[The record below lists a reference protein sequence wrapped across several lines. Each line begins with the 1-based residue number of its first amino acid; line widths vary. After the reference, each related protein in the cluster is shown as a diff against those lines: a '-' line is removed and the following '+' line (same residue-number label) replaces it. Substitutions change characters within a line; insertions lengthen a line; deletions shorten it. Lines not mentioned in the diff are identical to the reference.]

1 MSSVLASVFCL
12 EHAAIGVSDSGIGC
26 STDTEYD
33 TDDGYEQAEVESRDK
48 REPRILNR
56 IAEVRK
62 QQGVSL
68 RTVSRR
74 TGLDVKTLREQEK
87 PGYNLSL
94 RQLLAWQQALDVPI
108 ADLVESDSDPLSR
121 PVKERAQLV
130 RIMKTAAS
138 IRELKSATR
147 IRRLSQ
153 MLCEQLEQLMPELR
167 DIGAWPQYGSRRGN
181 DILSKI
187 LEQPVCTELI
197 ERSE

>member
-12 EHAAIGVSDSGIGC
+12 EHAAIGVTDSGLGC
-26 STDTEYD
+26 STQ
-33 TDDGYEQAEVESRDK
+33 TDYETDGKENREK

-68 RTVSRR
+68 RTIARR

-87 PGYNLSL
+87 PNYNLSL
-94 RQLLAWQQALDVPI
+94 RQLLAWQEALDVPI
-108 ADLVESDSDPLSR
+108 ADLVESDCDPLSR

-130 RIMKTAAS
+130 RIMKTAAA

-147 IRRLSQ
+147 VRRLSE

-167 DIGAWPQYGSRRGN
+167 DIGAWPQFGSRRGT
-181 DILSKI
+181 DILSRI
-187 LEQPVCTELI
+187 LEQPISTELL
-197 ERSE
+197 ERTE